1 MIDLER
7 LEQDEEIVRL
17 GADVTPLIELRQDR
31 HARQRSS
38 REAGLFHTA
47 FLLPSRSAL
56 ACWIDHAMERK
67 VPLVGASD
75 HNVSEAVYLSD
86 PEGNGV
92 EIYADRPPSSCYWRD
107 GTIRM
112 GTKPL
117 DIPALLER
125 SRGARWDGAPTGTQI
140 GHVHLQVG
148 TIEVAEEFYARKLG
162 LDVTCR
168 YPGRGAL
175 SMRRTA
181 IIISPPTSGTAVE
194 RDSVVSPRLI
204 WPR

>member
-1 MIDLER
+1 
-7 LEQDEEIVRL
+7 
-17 GADVTPLIELRQDR
+17 
-31 HARQRSS
+31 
-38 REAGLFHTA
+38 
-47 FLLPSRSAL
+47 
-56 ACWIDHAMERK
+56 MERK